1 VMTISTDD
9 PDTPMLS
16 VSLSGTGQPVAIDD
30 PESPAV
36 TELKGNYPNPFNPQ
50 TTISFSLKEAAPV
63 KVLVY
68 NLKGQLVRTLVDE
81 SKASGNHKLVF
92 DGRDNQ
98 GNPLASGVYFYK
110 MQTGKYSNTRKM
122 ILMK

>member
-1 VMTISTDD
+1 
-9 PDTPMLS
+9 
-16 VSLSGTGQPVAIDD
+16 VAIDD

-50 TTISFSLKEAAPV
+50 TTISFSLKEATPV

-81 SKASGNHKLVF
+81 NKASGNHKLVF

>member
-1 VMTISTDD
+1 MTISTDD

-16 VSLSGTGQPVAIDD
+16 VSLSGTGQHVNDD

-36 TELKGNYPNPFNPQ
+36 AELKGNYPNPFSPDHHQLQPQ
-50 TTISFSLKEAAPV
+50 GSGPV

-81 SKASGNHKLVF
+81 NKASGNHNLVF

-110 MQTGKYSNTRKM
+110 MQTGKYSDTRKM